1 MTWAAQVGRA
11 ITAAEGRS
19 RTGRWPGRE
28 DSYAGRDSRNRRLRP
43 DGRVVVALVL
53 GLGAMYSG
61 GKNSKSNVFMRW
73 RVGLQFAAIALLALL
88 VFVVQ
93 K

>member
-1 MTWAAQVGRA
+1 MF
-11 ITAAEGRS
+11 AEILEIAVYVLMG
-19 RTGRWPGRE
+19 
-28 DSYAGRDSRNRRLRP
+28 A
-43 DGRVVVALVL
+43 VVVALVL

-61 GKNSKSNVFMRW
+61 GPKSKSNVFMRW

>member
-1 MTWAAQVGRA
+1 ML
-11 ITAAEGRS
+11 AEILEIAVYVLMG
-19 RTGRWPGRE
+19 
-28 DSYAGRDSRNRRLRP
+28 A
-43 DGRVVVALVL
+43 VVVVMVM
-53 GLGAMYSG
+53 GLGSMYSS
-61 GKNSKSNVFMRW
+61 GKKSKSNLFMRW

>member
-1 MTWAAQVGRA
+1 MFADILEIAVYVLMGA
-11 ITAAEGRS
+11 
-19 RTGRWPGRE
+19 
-28 DSYAGRDSRNRRLRP
+28 
-43 DGRVVVALVL
+43 VVVVLVM

>member
-1 MTWAAQVGRA
+1 ML
-11 ITAAEGRS
+11 AEILEIAVYVLMG
-19 RTGRWPGRE
+19 
-28 DSYAGRDSRNRRLRP
+28 A
-43 DGRVVVALVL
+43 VVVVMVM
-53 GLGAMYSG
+53 GLGSMYSG
-61 GKNSKSNVFMRW
+61 GKKNKSNLFMRW

>member
-1 MTWAAQVGRA
+1 ML
-11 ITAAEGRS
+11 AEILEIVVYVLMG
-19 RTGRWPGRE
+19 
-28 DSYAGRDSRNRRLRP
+28 A
-43 DGRVVVALVL
+43 VVVALVM

-61 GKNSKSNVFMRW
+61 GKKSKSNHFMRW

>member
-1 MTWAAQVGRA
+1 M
-11 ITAAEGRS
+11 
-19 RTGRWPGRE
+19 
-28 DSYAGRDSRNRRLRP
+28 
-43 DGRVVVALVL
+43 L

-88 VFVVQ
+88 VFVVE

>member
-1 MTWAAQVGRA
+1 MWAEILEIAVYVLMGA
-11 ITAAEGRS
+11 
-19 RTGRWPGRE
+19 
-28 DSYAGRDSRNRRLRP
+28 
-43 DGRVVVALVL
+43 VVVVLVL
-53 GLGAMYSG
+53 GLGAMYAG
-61 GKNSKSNVFMRW
+61 GRKSKSNLFMRW

>member
-1 MTWAAQVGRA
+1 ML
-11 ITAAEGRS
+11 AEILEIVVYVLMG
-19 RTGRWPGRE
+19 
-28 DSYAGRDSRNRRLRP
+28 A
-43 DGRVVVALVL
+43 VVVALVL
-53 GLGAMYSG
+53 GLGQMYAG
-61 GKNSKSNVFMRW
+61 GKNSKSNLFMRG

>member
-1 MTWAAQVGRA
+1 MF
-11 ITAAEGRS
+11 AEILEIAVYVLIG
-19 RTGRWPGRE
+19 
-28 DSYAGRDSRNRRLRP
+28 A
-43 DGRVVVALVL
+43 VVVALVL

-61 GKNSKSNVFMRW
+61 GKNSKSNVLMRW
-73 RVGLQFAAIALLALL
+73 RIGLQFAAIALLALL

>member
-1 MTWAAQVGRA
+1 ML
-11 ITAAEGRS
+11 AEILEIAVYVLMG
-19 RTGRWPGRE
+19 
-28 DSYAGRDSRNRRLRP
+28 A
-43 DGRVVVALVL
+43 VVVVMVM
-53 GLGAMYSG
+53 GLGSMYSG
-61 GKNSKSNVFMRW
+61 GKKNKSNVFMRW

>member
-1 MTWAAQVGRA
+1 ML
-11 ITAAEGRS
+11 AEILEIVVYVLMG
-19 RTGRWPGRE
+19 
-28 DSYAGRDSRNRRLRP
+28 A
-43 DGRVVVALVL
+43 VVVALVL
-53 GLGAMYSG
+53 GLGQMYTG
-61 GKNSKSNVFMRW
+61 GKNSKSNLFMRW